1 MEITVGSKKVKILR
15 GVRPDVMT
23 PKQMSEWIERYH
35 INLKAALGAAQEKDD
50 DRITQM
56 LNDLKMDEP
65 NLLWEMSSRI
75 VPGWRIVIEFK
86 KLL

>member
-1 MEITVGSKKVKILR
+1 MEVTVGSKKVKILR

-23 PKQMSEWIERYH
+23 PREMAEWIDRYH
-35 INLKAALGAAQEKDD
+35 INLKGALEACDD

-56 LNDLKMDEP
+56 LNDLKMNEP